1 MDGLIDL
8 RVQLGDMELA
18 NPVMPASGCF
28 GLELGSLMPLG
39 RLGAVVTKTVFAARR
54 SGNPSHRLAET
65 PAGML
70 NSVGI
75 PSTGVDAFRADV
87 LPGYQASGV
96 PVIISLGGLSV
107 QEYWEL
113 AAVLGEE
120 RVAGF
125 EVNVSCPNL
134 EHGGLEIGAD
144 ARAVEKV
151 ITGVVQRTGK
161 PVIAKLTPNASS
173 TADIAAAAE
182 AGGATAVTVANTF
195 IGLAVDL
202 PRRRPVL
209 GNIIG
214 GLSGPAIKPLALRL
228 VWEAARR
235 CRIPVIGCGGITTAS
250 DVAEYL
256 IAGATAIQVGTATF
270 TRPDAMIRILDEL
283 PDVLAAL
290 GVRRV
295 SDLIGTL
302 DTSAARAD
310 LHSRDT
316 AVRERDGQRP
326 SQPLE
331 MT

>member
-1 MDGLIDL
+1 MEESSALEMALDAVDM
-8 RVQLGDMELA
+8 RVRLGSMELA

-28 GLELGSLMPLG
+28 GPELGSLMPLG
-39 RLGAVVTKTVFAARR
+39 RLGAVVTKTVFAVQR
-54 SGNPSHRLAET
+54 SGNPAHRLAET

-75 PSTGVDAFRADV
+75 PSPGLEAFRRDI
-87 LPGYQASGV
+87 LPAYQASGV
-96 PVIISLGGLSV
+96 PVIISLGGLTI
-107 QEYWEL
+107 QEYWDL
-113 AAVLGEE
+113 VAVLDEE

-144 ARAVEKV
+144 ARAVEQV
-151 ITGVVQRTGK
+151 ITGVVHRTGK

-173 TADIAAAAE
+173 TAEIASAAE

-209 GNIIG
+209 GSTTG
-214 GLSGPAIKPLALRL
+214 GVSGPAIKPLTLRL
-228 VWEAARR
+228 VWEAVRR
-235 CRIPVIGCGGITTAS
+235 CDIPVIGCGGITTAS

-256 IAGATAIQVGTATF
+256 IAGATAVQVGTATF

-283 PDVLAAL
+283 PSVLAGL
-290 GVRRV
+290 GVRRI
-295 SDLIGTL
+295 SELTGTL
-302 DTSAARAD
+302 DTSAAR
-310 LHSRDT
+310 
-316 AVRERDGQRP
+316 
-326 SQPLE
+326 
-331 MT
+331 